1 MQNIISIIPVAF
13 ALVYII
19 FYMLSGRNSNP
30 TTFRY
35 NELFKNNT
43 LKKHLLIA
51 ICFSI
56 LGIFRFNVIPLNVMP
71 LEAYYFTPLL
81 FILTIK
87 ILNYPF
93 SAFYNRN
100 IIIALRGDRPPKGK
114 NGIKILDRV
123 LGCVIVVISITAPSI
138 ITLLLK

>member
-1 MQNIISIIPVAF
+1 MPLAF
-13 ALVYII
+13 VFVSI

-30 TTFRY
+30 KTFRY
-35 NELFKNNT
+35 NELLKNSS

-51 ICFSI
+51 ICFSV
-56 LGIFRFNVIPLNVMP
+56 LGIFRFNVKT

-93 SAFYNRN
+93 PAFYNRN

-123 LGCVIVVISITAPSI
+123 LGYVIVVIPLLAPFI